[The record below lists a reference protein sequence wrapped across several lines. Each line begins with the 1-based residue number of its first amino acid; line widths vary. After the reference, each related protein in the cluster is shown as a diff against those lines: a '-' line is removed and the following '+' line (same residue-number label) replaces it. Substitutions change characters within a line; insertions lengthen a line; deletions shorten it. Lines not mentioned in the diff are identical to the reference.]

1 MLNYTVDADGI
12 ATLEWDYP
20 GKSQNILNEASLTT
34 FVEACRMALAD
45 SSVRGLLVC
54 SAKSADLLA
63 EREGRTDEDSVS
75 RKMRTYCE
83 MPWRR

>member
-34 FVEACRMALAD
+34 FV
-45 SSVRGLLVC
+45 RGLPHG
-54 SAKSADLLA
+54 AGGLLCPWPA
-63 EREGRTDEDSVS
+63 GLLGEEGFH
-75 RKMRTYCE
+75 
-83 MPWRR
+83 RRR